1 MESSSL
7 KKWGILKH
15 LTEDELANI
24 KYLQVYAGC
33 DRSSDAGLSALYVTH
48 DDEVFG
54 TGLNSMV
61 GSVTAGLT
69 FDEEDSEGKSV
80 KVKSLSGL
88 GITKI
93 VVGESVGAASPA
105 KVRCTPGGT
114 YANHKC

>member
-1 MESSSL
+1 MDHLRL
-7 KKWGILKH
+7 KKWKILRH
-15 LTEDELANI
+15 TTDVELANI
-24 KYLQVYAGC
+24 AYLHVYGGC
-33 DRSSDAGLSALYVTH
+33 DGSPNAELSALYVTN

-54 TGLNSMV
+54 TGINSMV
-61 GSVTAGLT
+61 GLGSAGLT